1 MSQLFRKE
9 AMERRSRALFG
20 EVRLR
25 SPLGAGWTGALVLGT
40 LALLG
45 FILLGLE
52 VRGGTVWEWLR
63 GSR

>member
-9 AMERRSRALFG
+9 ALQRRSRALYG

-25 SPLGAGWTGALVLGT
+25 SPLGAVWTALLVLGT

-45 FILLGLE
+45 FILFGIP
-52 VRGGTVWEWLR
+52 VRGGSVWEWLR
-63 GSR
+63 G